1 MQPSDDWQGT
11 FARALLNPEEATPH
25 GLRDPYGMPALKR
38 FAIYRN
44 NVVAGLIEALK
55 VSFPVVCRIVGE
67 QFFKAMA
74 RVYVLENPPQSPVL
88 LHYGETF
95 AGFVDGFEPAA
106 SLPYLGDV
114 ARIERAWLDAY
125 HAPEARPFS
134 TSMRASIPLERV
146 PTTQL
151 HLHPSVR
158 LMRSK
163 FPSFT
168 IWSTNIEGRTPRA
181 VDLEAGGE
189 NVLLCRQAAEVKSHL
204 LSDAGM
210 EFIRS
215 IASGRSIVE
224 ASGVAL
230 DVDNNFDLPTTL
242 ARMMEVGCFVACP
255 DTRILLANS
264 RQHARGPVRRLVE
277 ETLHSRRSRCI

>member
-1 MQPSDDWQGT
+1 MPLSDDWQGA
-11 FARALLNPEEATPH
+11 FARALLNPEEATPS
-25 GLRDPYGMPALKR
+25 GLLDPYGMPALKR

-74 RVYVLENPPQSPVL
+74 RVYVLKNPPQSPVL
-88 LHYGETF
+88 LDYGETF
-95 AGFVDGFEPAA
+95 AGFVDGFAPAA

-125 HAPEARPFS
+125 HAPAARSFS
-134 TSMRASIPLERV
+134 PSTWASIPPEEAPAIR
-146 PTTQL
+146 L
-151 HLHPSVR
+151 HVHPSLR
-158 LMRSK
+158 LIRSK

-168 IWSTNIEGRTPRA
+168 IWNTNIEGGTPTA

-189 NVLLCRQAAEVKSHL
+189 NVFVCRQAAGVEIHR
-204 LSDAGM
+204 LSSAGM
-210 EFIRS
+210 EFVRS
-215 IASGRSIVE
+215 IAAGRSVVE

-242 ARMMEVGCFVACP
+242 ARMMEAGCFVACRN
-255 DTRILLANS
+255 TRILLANS
-264 RQHARGPVRRLVE
+264 QRHAMRPVRRLVE
-277 ETLHSRRSRCI
+277 ATPYSRRS